1 MPIGPGGLDSNGIW
15 QFGEDDSEALASD
28 LLNLGMASISTEV
41 GLLDAAVAAIVTG
54 QILQVV
60 STTKTDTFSESLA
73 GGAISSE
80 VVTGLTATITPS
92 STSSK
97 IMIRVCVH
105 VADESQYGYGGFVF
119 RRGST
124 AIGLPDVSGSRPRLS
139 AQGGVLINSAED
151 LALLSMDYED
161 YPVSTSPITYGISR
175 HNADASSEV
184 VYVNRSSGNPN
195 NVRFANPISTITL
208 MEVAG

>member
-1 MPIGPGGLDSNGIW
+1 MPTGPGGLDSNGIW

-28 LLNLGMASISTEV
+28 LLNLGMGSVS
-41 GLLDAAVAAIVTG
+41 DAFTNFAGV
-54 QILQVV
+54 LQVV

-92 STSSK
+92 SPSSK

-105 VADESQYGYGGFVF
+105 VADESQYGFGGFVF

-124 AIGLPDVSGSRPRLS
+124 AIGLPDVSGDRPRLS
-139 AQGGVLINSAED
+139 AQGGVLVNSAVD

-161 YPVSTSPITYGISR
+161 SPASTSPITYGISR
-175 HNADASSEV
+175 HNADSSTEN
-184 VYVNRSSGNPN
+184 VYVNRSSFNGNN
-195 NVRFANPISTITL
+195 DRYANPISTITL

>member
-1 MPIGPGGLDSNGIW
+1 MPTGPGGLDSNGIW

-28 LLNLGMASISTEV
+28 LLNLGMGSVS
-41 GLLDAAVAAIVTG
+41 DAFTNLAGV
-54 QILQVV
+54 LQVV

-105 VADESQYGYGGFVF
+105 VADESQYGFGGFVF

-124 AIGLPDVSGSRPRLS
+124 AIGLPNVSSNRPRLS
-139 AQGGVLINSAED
+139 AQGGVLVNSTED

-175 HNADASSEV
+175 HNADSSIEN
-184 VYVNRSSGNPN
+184 VYVNRSSGNQN
-195 NVRFANPISTITL
+195 TDRFANPISTITL

>member
-1 MPIGPGGLDSNGIW
+1 MPTGPGGLDSNGIW

-28 LLNLGMASISTEV
+28 LLNLGMGSVS
-41 GLLDAAVAAIVTG
+41 DAFTNFAGV
-54 QILQVV
+54 LQVV